1 MPEPEKPG
9 SLLLIARSMATPLRF
24 LLGSAVAAGGAARLL
39 VACGPSMQ
47 SIYDGNVRFE
57 HCYRL
62 DLDTNISPT
71 HRRACWAE
79 WKRSY
84 TYGQSGDR
92 IDYATRRLG
101 ALASGDASRPL
112 LALDAGS
119 TASVAAAESP
129 LPANLHVSPPPT
141 VKPVSPASRDAGAEP
156 RDAEPPRPPE
166 AECTRA
172 CQADWAE
179 CGAPCRVTG
188 EGDAAKSPSKSCKA
202 CDADYKKCMRRCLK

>member
-1 MPEPEKPG
+1 
-9 SLLLIARSMATPLRF
+9 MATRLRF

-47 SIYDGNVRFE
+47 SIYEGNVRFE

-79 WKRSY
+79 WRQIY

-92 IDYATRRLG
+92 IDYANRRLG
-101 ALASGDASRPL
+101 ALASGDVSRPL
-112 LALDAGS
+112 LALDAGP

-129 LPANLHVSPPPT
+129 LPANLHVSPPST

-156 RDAEPPRPPE
+156 RDAGEEPRDAGPPLPP
-166 AECTRA
+166 AADCTRA
-172 CQADWAE
+172 CQAEWAV
-179 CGAPCRVTG
+179 CGAPCRATD
-188 EGDAAKSPSKSCKA
+188 EGDTAQAPSKSCKR
-202 CDADYKKCMRRCLK
+202 CDADYKKCVRRCLT